1 MLSKNL
7 QVVGIGQCGTR
18 IGQEFAR
25 QGVNAIYVNSDAADA
40 KGVNAKNMLLV
51 ESTGTG
57 GSPVKGKEFFDK
69 HKKEFSAFLDKNLD
83 PDKLVLFIA
92 GGGGGTGGGFI
103 TPAAEYAIT
112 KGYKVG
118 VIYTLPPKMLGMLAI
133 NNAFKTLKILRQLE
147 LKTFVLADNEFLMN
161 FVGVSEMNW
170 WQEVNKHIVAHFH
183 FIFDITRDSKITA
196 AGFGSIDKG
205 EVSRILQYGQGLT
218 DIRVVEF
225 SNKEVKTMDDAE
237 IKKALF
243 ATGLIEKYDYKKT
256 LAYITSIDV
265 PAKGDYNTFSSIVF
279 NINKKMYGS
288 SLARIGMSV
297 DPTLTDS
304 VRVTMV
310 NSGLDFPKVLKSSIN
325 NLKRDDER
333 YKNKA
338 IKGDSLNLNG
348 LDLDSIS
355 DDFNL

>member
-1 MLSKNL
+1 MLSKNI
-7 QVVGIGQCGTR
+7 QVVGMGQCGTR

-25 QGVNAIYVNSDAADA
+25 LGVPAMYVNSDAADA
-40 KGVNAKNMLLV
+40 RGVNAKNMLLV

-57 GSPVKGKEFFDK
+57 GSPVKGREFFDK
-69 HKKEFSAFLDKNLD
+69 HKKEFSTFMDKNLD
-83 PDKLVLFIA
+83 PNKLVLFIA

-103 TPAAEYAIT
+103 TPAAEYAIS

-118 VIYTLPPKMLGMLAI
+118 VLYTLPPKMLGVLAL
-133 NNAFKTLKILRQLE
+133 NNAFKTLKMLRQLD
-147 LKTFVLADNEFLMN
+147 LKTFILADNEFLMN
-161 FVGVSEMNW
+161 YIGVSEMNW
-170 WQEVNKHIVAHFH
+170 WLEVNKHIVAHMH
-183 FIFDITRDSKITA
+183 YVFDITRENKATG

-225 SNKEVKTMDDAE
+225 TSKEIKTMSDAE
-237 IKKALF
+237 IKQALF
-243 ATGLIEKYDYKKT
+243 ATGLIEKYDYKRT

-265 PAKGDYNTFSSIVF
+265 PAKGDYNSFSSIVF

-297 DPTLTDS
+297 DPTLTDT

-325 NLKRDDER
+325 NLKRDEER
-333 YKNKA
+333 LKDKA